1 VVSDFTNWSENSVH
15 KGRIVIPAQFKAK
28 FTAAAKN
35 TVVCTVGPDCSSIAV
50 YPLDAWLK
58 LKQKLQSGTDDDQN
72 MLDDLDDFKIIETLE
87 GPGRIKL
94 SDELLSFANITD
106 SVIIKGEGSYMTL
119 WNPSVFHESRSEKI
133 ATFKDKKYSKR
144 KFQVN

>member
-1 VVSDFTNWSENSVH
+1 MVSDFTNWSENSVH
-15 KGRIVIPAQFKAK
+15 KGRVVIPAQYKAK
-28 FTAAAKN
+28 FTAAARS
-35 TVVCTVGPDCSSIAV
+35 TVVCTVGPDSSIAV

-58 LKQKLQSGTDDDQN
+58 LKQQLQAGSE
-72 MLDDLDDFKIIETLE
+72 DDLDMLDELEDFKIIETLE

-94 SDELLSFANITD
+94 SDELLNFANITD

-119 WNPSVFHESRSEKI
+119 WNPNVFQDSRAEKI
-133 ATFKDKKYSKR
+133 AAFKDKKHSKR